1 MERSLLLQTRVAS
14 AVFLDSNVD
23 FVIAVPSHARSR
35 TIVDFSPVAVAVA
48 VAVPVP
54 VPVPVPW
61 RRSTI
66 VAPASVIDT
75 STPFLFGV
83 DNDAKQLAAHKFVY
97 WRQCK
102 VGGVISAVSTDFV
115 RRPRQHIVVVC

>member
-35 TIVDFSPVAVAVA
+35 TIVDFSPVAVA
-48 VAVPVP
+48 
-54 VPVPVPW
+54 VPVPW